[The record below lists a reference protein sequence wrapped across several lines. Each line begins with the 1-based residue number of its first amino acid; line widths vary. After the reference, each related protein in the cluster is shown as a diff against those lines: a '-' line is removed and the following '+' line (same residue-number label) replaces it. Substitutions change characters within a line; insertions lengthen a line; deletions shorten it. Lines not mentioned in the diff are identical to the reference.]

1 MVCPSMVLGTQAGS
15 APLKLGNPPVV
26 EAWVEFRFAVS
37 EEIPPWDE
45 ALAESFF
52 DRAFE
57 GRYRLD
63 GYRAATEFV
72 LESTGG
78 RPSIRDAK
86 LILDRVRATRT
97 DTEDRYL
104 QLGRGVLIC
113 NFIRKQ
119 QSWPDFPVLRD
130 EALDA
135 CLKYCQFFKPKK
147 LLAVAINY
155 RDVVTIP
162 WSGEGQVDIKDYVTL
177 YPEVPPAT
185 FGRVG
190 DFRMSCSLETAANN
204 GLLTLSMRSE
214 RQPVRAG
221 QDSFAIGLRIRMD
234 WNVTSTELE
243 SMDTEV
249 IRGWMMEAHKDLLRV
264 FRSAFTETGWNL
276 FAPEKEA

>member
-1 MVCPSMVLGTQAGS
+1 M
-15 APLKLGNPPVV
+15 KLGNPPVV

-37 EEIPPWDE
+37 EEMPPWDE
-45 ALAESFF
+45 ALAESFLN
-52 DRAFE
+52 RAFE

-63 GYRAATEFV
+63 GYRAATEVV

-78 RPSIRDAK
+78 RPSLKDAK
-86 LILDRVRATRT
+86 LIWDRIRAIRT

-104 QLGRGVLIC
+104 QVGRGVLIC
-113 NFIRKQ
+113 NLIRKQ
-119 QSWPDFPVLRD
+119 QSWPDFPELRD
-130 EALDA
+130 EALEA

-162 WSGEGQVDIKDYVTL
+162 WGGEGQVEIKDYITL
-177 YPEVPPAT
+177 YPEVPTST

-190 DFRMSCSLETAANN
+190 DFRMSCSLETAAKN

-214 RQPVRAG
+214 RQPVRAD
-221 QDSFAIGLRIRMD
+221 QDGLPTGLRIRMD
-234 WNVTSTELE
+234 WNVPSTEPE

-249 IRGWMMEAHKDLLRV
+249 IRGWMMEAHGDLDRV
-264 FRSAFTETGWNL
+264 FRSAFTEAGWNL